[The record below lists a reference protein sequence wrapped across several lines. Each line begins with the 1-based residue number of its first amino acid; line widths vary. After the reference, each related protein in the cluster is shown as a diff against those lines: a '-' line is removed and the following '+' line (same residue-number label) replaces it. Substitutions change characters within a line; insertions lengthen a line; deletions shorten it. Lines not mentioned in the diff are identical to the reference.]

1 MSSSKMMRK
10 KETPECEVCHKKVY
24 NPDSCKIFKSGPPFY
39 EEVYIHWNCIN
50 KMTKPPKEDIYD
62 GGSDY

>member
-1 MSSSKMMRK
+1 MKYVTKRCIILIAVRYLSL
-10 KETPECEVCHKKVY
+10 
-24 NPDSCKIFKSGPPFY
+24 DLPFY